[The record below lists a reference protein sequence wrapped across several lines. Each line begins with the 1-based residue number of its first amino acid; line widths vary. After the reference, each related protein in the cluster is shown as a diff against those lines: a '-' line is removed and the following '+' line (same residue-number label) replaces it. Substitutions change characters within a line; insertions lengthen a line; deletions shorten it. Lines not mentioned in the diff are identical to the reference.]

1 MYASR
6 FVTYFN
12 RCCSTINKEKHFM
25 HLTPNNS
32 KLKFFDTYFI
42 VHRGLLLQYNSS
54 KNRIQICVWFD
65 ASFEFCFLFAFLF
78 WMFGFVYKPAL
89 LTWKSSVPTHHQE
102 PLTRLRY
109 TSSILLTLLFFRLKY
124 ISYHS
129 EERSS

>member
-1 MYASR
+1 MYVSMGIIK
-6 FVTYFN
+6 N
-12 RCCSTINKEKHFM
+12 INCG
-25 HLTPNNS
+25 LTV
-32 KLKFFDTYFI
+32 FYYI
-42 VHRGLLLQYNSS
+42 
-54 KNRIQICVWFD
+54 
-65 ASFEFCFLFAFLF
+65 CFLFAFLF
-78 WMFGFVYKPAL
+78 WMFGFVYNPAL